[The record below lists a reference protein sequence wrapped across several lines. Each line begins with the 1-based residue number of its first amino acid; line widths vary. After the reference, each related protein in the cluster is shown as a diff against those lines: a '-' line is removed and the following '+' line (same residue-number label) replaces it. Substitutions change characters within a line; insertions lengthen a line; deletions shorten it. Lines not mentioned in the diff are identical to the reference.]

1 MRYTKYTAKLPTRT
15 TLRDTAAT
23 LRTTAHRARDD
34 AGDYAT
40 TAVLVCIAA
49 AAIVTGAMGVGLTL
63 SAVLTALPDHQLA
76 LLAATAT
83 TLVALYALPLLALVA
98 VDPALRALE
107 RRV

>member
-1 MRYTKYTAKLPTRT
+1 MRYTKYAAQLPTRT
-15 TLRDTAAT
+15 TFRDTAAT

-34 AGDYAT
+34 AT
-40 TAVLVCIAA
+40 TAALVCVAA

-107 RRV
+107 RRA